1 MDVQA
6 APRNAHEVA
15 TEIGETTRQ
24 SVRGDQSRGR
34 RIPHADREAPANRR
48 GESLEDQMDVMLANG
63 KIANK
68 RARCRSAEDARVAME
83 IRGVTTDAYW
93 IAVIGHA
100 VFVYWFQER

>member
-1 MDVQA
+1 
-6 APRNAHEVA
+6 
-15 TEIGETTRQ
+15 
-24 SVRGDQSRGR
+24 
-34 RIPHADREAPANRR
+34 
-48 GESLEDQMDVMLANG
+48 MDVMLKNG

-83 IRGVTTDAYW
+83 IRGITTDAYW